1 MADAKTSA
9 GAVDRRTVLL
19 ARLPIRAIML
29 TTLAIVL
36 LVAIG
41 AGSWSTISE
50 GRITGDGW
58 RNLTISGVAR
68 GSVYAII
75 AIGYTL
81 VYGILFMINF
91 AHGEVFMAGALSTLF
106 VAQGLDDSG
115 LLNSSPILSIA
126 ILFAS
131 SMIVS
136 MLVAITLERVAY
148 RPLRGAPRLIP
159 LITAIGASLFLQNTF
174 LGLFGGSSVAYPGID
189 VLTGDISVFGLLM
202 TKKQL
207 LVIVGALILMVAL
220 FFFITRTKTGRAMR
234 AVGEDR
240 EIASLMGIDVDRV
253 IVTTFA
259 IGGALAGAAGILFV
273 FVFNQVNPFM
283 GFVPGIKAFTAAVL
297 GGIGNVL
304 GAALGGLFLGI
315 IESVGPNLFLGGS
328 GVPSP
333 NQLQPVIA
341 FGVLVFVLIFRPGGI
356 LGSSEEARA

>member
-1 MADAKTSA
+1 MATKAPEAAT
-9 GAVDRRTVLL
+9 DRRTVLL
-19 ARLPIRAIML
+19 ARLPIRTIIL
-29 TTLAIVL
+29 SVLAVVL
-36 LVAIG
+36 VLSIG
-41 AGSWSTISE
+41 AGSWSTLSE
-50 GRITGDGW
+50 GRIGGEGW
-58 RNLTISGVAR
+58 RTLIVGGVAR

-75 AIGYTL
+75 AVGYTL

-91 AHGEVFMAGALSTLF
+91 AHGEVFMAGAFSTLF
-106 VAQGLDDSG
+106 VAKALDENG
-115 LLNSSPILSIA
+115 LLDSAPVLSVA

-131 SMIVS
+131 SMTIS

-174 LGLFGGSSVAYPGID
+174 LGLYGGSSVAYPDID
-189 VLTGDISVFGLLM
+189 ALAGNVSVFGLLM

-207 LVIVGALILMVAL
+207 IVILGALFLMVSL
-220 FFFITRTKTGRAMR
+220 FFFITRTKAGRAMR

-259 IGGALAGAAGILFV
+259 IGGMLAGAAGILFV
-273 FVFNQVNPFM
+273 FVFNQVNFFM

-297 GGIGNVL
+297 GGIGNVM
-304 GAALGGLFLGI
+304 GAALGGLFLGV
-315 IESVGPNLFLGGS
+315 IESVGPNLFLLGAD
-328 GVPSP
+328 VPSP

-341 FGVLVFVLIFRPGGI
+341 FGVLVIVLIFRPGGI

>member
-1 MADAKTSA
+1 MQFFRIPERITL
-9 GAVDRRTVLL
+9 GWVTVRLL
-19 ARLPIRAIML
+19 AIAVVVFVLVGSFL
-29 TTLAIVL
+29 TLEQGRYGTGHWMTFFVFGLAL
-36 LVAIG
+36 
-41 AGSWSTISE
+41 
-50 GRITGDGW
+50 
-58 RNLTISGVAR
+58 
-68 GSVYAII
+68 GSVYALL
-75 AIGYTL
+75 ALGYTL

-131 SMIVS
+131 AMIVS
-136 MLVAITLERVAY
+136 MLVAVTLERVAY

-174 LGLFGGSSVAYPGID
+174 LGLFGGSSVAYPSID
-189 VLTGDISVFGLLM
+189 ILAGDISVFGLLM

-207 LVIVGALILMVAL
+207 LVIIGALILMVAL
-220 FFFITRTKTGRAMR
+220 YLFITRTKTGRAMR

-273 FVFNQVNPFM
+273 FIFNQVNPFM

>member
-1 MADAKTSA
+1 MSDSKTSDA
-9 GAVDRRTVLL
+9 ARNRRTVLL

-36 LVAIG
+36 LLAIG
-41 AGSWSTISE
+41 AGSWSTLSE

-106 VAQGLDDSG
+106 VAKGLDDSG
-115 LLNSSPILSIA
+115 FLNSSPILSIA

-131 SMIVS
+131 SMTIS

-159 LITAIGASLFLQNTF
+159 LITAIGATLFLQNTF
-174 LGLFGGSSVAYPGID
+174 LGLFGGSSVAYPSID
-189 VLTGDISVFGLLM
+189 ALTGDISVFGLLM

-207 LVIVGALILMVAL
+207 IVIVGALVLMAAL
-220 FFFITRTKTGRAMR
+220 YFFISRTKTGRAMR

-240 EIASLMGIDVDRV
+240 EIASLMGINVDRV

-273 FVFNQVNPFM
+273 FIFNQVHPFM

-304 GAALGGLFLGI
+304 GAALGGLFIGI
-315 IESVGPNLFLGGS
+315 IESVGPNLFLGGA

>member
-1 MADAKTSA
+1 MADKTA
-9 GAVDRRTVLL
+9 TTAATDRRTVLL
-19 ARLPIRAIML
+19 ARLPIRTIIL
-29 TTLAIVL
+29 SLLAVVL
-36 LVAIG
+36 VVGIG
-41 AGSWSTISE
+41 AGSWSTLSE
-50 GRITGDGW
+50 GRIGADGW
-58 RNLTISGVAR
+58 RTLIIGGVAR

-75 AIGYTL
+75 AVGYTL

-91 AHGEVFMAGALSTLF
+91 AHGEVFMAGAFSTLF
-106 VAQGLDDSG
+106 VAQSLDEAGLFD
-115 LLNSSPILSIA
+115 SSPYLSVG
-126 ILFAS
+126 ILFVS
-131 SMIVS
+131 SMLVS

-174 LGLFGGSSVAYPGID
+174 LGLFGGSSVAYPTID
-189 VLTGDISVFGLLM
+189 ALTGNVSIFGLLM
-202 TKKQL
+202 SKKQL
-207 LVIVGALILMVAL
+207 IVIVGALILMLGL
-220 FFFITRTKTGRAMR
+220 FYFITRTKTGRAMR

-259 IGGALAGAAGILFV
+259 IGGMLAGAAGILFV
-273 FVFNQVNPFM
+273 FIFNQVNYFM

-315 IESVGPNLFLGGS
+315 IESVGPTLFLS
-328 GVPSP
+328 GPDVPSP